1 MGAGDGAAAL
11 DLTAWPEVLPPHP
24 DLVISGP
31 VADFAADLHG
41 AGDPIEFFRRT
52 HLTRGLRELLPA
64 AVRRLGGDR
73 DAPAVLSLESG
84 FGAGKTHTLVALW
97 QLASGTPLGDL
108 PADLQELL
116 AGATTPDPGLPGGVR
131 RAALVGTQLPA
142 TGSVTPDGIAV
153 GTAWGELAWQLGG
166 ATGFAMVAEADAGRT
181 SPAGRLR
188 ELLAGHAPCLVL
200 LDEWVAYARQLL
212 GRDDLPAGTFDT
224 QLSFVQAL
232 TEAACA
238 VSGAL
243 VVVTLPVGQP
253 NELHDHEKPLA
264 RDHVIRGDHVIRSG
278 GRGPSDGGDEEE
290 ASRRLR
296 AVVRRVAEPWR
307 PPGRDDT
314 VAIVRRRLFAEP
326 APAAPARIAATAQ
339 AFADLYRRHAGGFP
353 AEVAA
358 DPQRYAR
365 RIAETYP
372 LHPELLDRLLTD
384 WATLPGF
391 QRTRGVLRVVA
402 TVVRTLLTTDDRAP
416 LILPGTLPLDHSPV
430 VGELLRVLPEDWQP
444 VLDADVEGPASPA
457 VTLATTARRTG
468 GHPGAIAR
476 RAARAVFLGTAPGAG
491 LDLPR
496 IRLGAALPG
505 DVVAEF
511 ATIVDQLARRSR
523 HLHTDGERYRYDLA
537 PSLAHVVAERVHV
550 LRGHPDQLWAEVVAR
565 LRAAHPSPPPGFA
578 AVQIAPDTSTDIP
591 DGDDLRLVLIHPA
604 IPHDPGHDP
613 GNVAVDGASPAVRFA
628 MDAVRHRGGDQRV
641 RRNRL
646 VFLAADLRAGQEVA
660 ETAADFLAWDE
671 VNRRGAAAA
680 HLTGEAGS
688 AASRRRR
695 ADDAL
700 TARIRQAYLWVV
712 VPEQPD
718 PLTPPR
724 PAVERL
730 SGGAGRP
737 ADRVA
742 AQLRRAGLL
751 AGTVTQARIRADL
764 DGPLA
769 RIWQEGHVSVGA
781 VWEHYARHA
790 YLARLPDRA
799 TLVDAVAAVL
809 GSPEW
814 RSDGFALA
822 QGYDPELGRY
832 RGLVLPGP
840 GARFGEIGDRT
851 LLVRPDVAL
860 RQVGAVDGG
869 GAPSGPTA
877 PPTGHPGLP
886 SATPQ
891 VMRQFRGTYLAGP
904 GGADPVRAPH
914 DLAGIGREIVRLL
927 ASSDGVELEVTVQV
941 RAVCGAGFP
950 KTTMRAVQENARSLR
965 LSAAV
970 FTGGD
975 EDDRAGDDR
984 AGDDKPPRRP

>member
-1 MGAGDGAAAL
+1 
-11 DLTAWPEVLPPHP
+11 VLPPHP
-24 DLVISGP
+24 DLVTGGTT
-31 VADFAADLHG
+31 ADFAADLHG
-41 AGDPIEFFRRT
+41 PGDPIEFFRRT
-52 HLTRGLRELLPA
+52 HLTRGLRELLAA

-73 DAPAVLSLESG
+73 GAPAVLSLESG
-84 FGAGKTHTLVALW
+84 FGAGKTHTLLFLW
-97 QLASGTPLGDL
+97 HLASGMPLGDL
-108 PADLQELL
+108 PADLRELL
-116 AGATTPDPGLPGGVR
+116 SGTTTPETGIPGGVR
-131 RAALVGTQLPA
+131 RAVLVGTQFPV
-142 TGSVTPDGIAV
+142 TGSVTSDGVAV
-153 GTAWGELAWQLGG
+153 RTAWGELARQLGG
-166 ATGFAMVAEADAGRT
+166 APGFAMVAEADAGRT

-188 ELLAGHAPCLVL
+188 ELLAAHAPCLVL

-238 VSGAL
+238 VPGSL
-243 VVVTLPVGQP
+243 VVVTLPAGPP

-264 RDHVIRGDHVIRSG
+264 RDHAIRGDHAIRSG
-278 GRGPSDGGDEEE
+278 GRASSDGGDEEE
-290 ASRRLR
+290 ALRRLR

-307 PPGRDDT
+307 PPGREDT
-314 VAIVRRRLFAEP
+314 VAIVRRRLFADP
-326 APAAPARIAATAQ
+326 APAAQVRIAATAQ
-339 AFADLYRRHAGGFP
+339 AFADLYRRHAGDFP
-353 AEVAA
+353 AGVAA
-358 DPQRYAR
+358 DPQQYAR
-365 RIAETYP
+365 RIVETYP
-372 LHPELLDRLLTD
+372 LHPELLDRLLID

-402 TVVRTLLTTDDRAP
+402 TVVRALSTTDDRAP

-430 VGELLRVLPEDWQP
+430 AGELIRVLPDDWQP
-444 VLDADVEGPASPA
+444 VLDTDVEGAASPA
-457 VTLATTARRTG
+457 VTLAATARRTG

-476 RAARAVFLGTAPGAG
+476 RVARTVFLGTASLHGTAPFLGTAPGAG

-511 ATIVDQLARRSR
+511 ATIVDQLARRSG
-523 HLHTDGERYRYDLA
+523 HLHTDGERYRYGLA
-537 PSLAHVVAERVHV
+537 PSLAHVVAERVHA
-550 LRGHPDQLWAEVVAR
+550 LRGHPEQLWAEVVAR
-565 LRAAHPSPPPGFA
+565 LRAGHPSPPSGFA
-578 AVQIAPDTSTDIP
+578 AVQIAPDTSADIP

-604 IPHDPGHDP
+604 IAHDP
-613 GNVAVDGASPAVRFA
+613 GNGPGNLSADGASAAVRFA

-641 RRNRL
+641 WRNRL
-646 VFLAADLRAGQEVA
+646 AFLAADLRAAQEVA
-660 ETAADFLAWDE
+660 EAAADFLAWDE
-671 VNRRGAAAA
+671 VHRRGAAGGLAA
-680 HLTGEAGS
+680 GEAGP

-700 TARIRQAYLWVV
+700 TARIRQAYVWVL

-730 SGGAGRP
+730 GGGSGRP

-751 AGTVTQARIRADL
+751 AGIVTPARIRADL

-769 RIWQEGHVSVGA
+769 RIWQEGHVGVGA

-799 TLVDAVAAVL
+799 TLMDAVAAVL

-814 RSDGFALA
+814 CSDGFALA

-832 RGLVLPGP
+832 RELVLPGS
-840 GARFGEIGDRT
+840 GAGIGGSGGIGDRT
-851 LLVRPDVAL
+851 LLVRPDAAL
-860 RQVGAVDGG
+860 RQAGAVDS
-869 GAPSGPTA
+869 GALPSGPTA

-904 GGADPVRAPH
+904 GGTDPVRAPH

-941 RAVCGAGFP
+941 RAISGAGFP
-950 KTTMRAVQENARSLR
+950 ETTRRAVQENARSLR

-975 EDDRAGDDR
+975 EDDRAEDDR
-984 AGDDKPPRRP
+984 TGVVKPPRRS